1 MHYTHTYIHIWHKLT
16 ITTYIHIQYSMFIC
30 VFITIENGV
39 RATKACHPSLIDF
52 MIKTKNFNTANRL
65 MNNIR
70 GISSLQL
77 LFML

>member
-1 MHYTHTYIHIWHKLT
+1 
-16 ITTYIHIQYSMFIC
+16 MFIC

-52 MIKTKNFNTANRL
+52 MIKTKNFNTVNRL